1 MELYDNIIYYSFI
14 LFIIFV
20 IFLVL
25 FKHLYNVNAIE
36 SIFNFNQSY
45 QAWVNK
51 IYMYFHFDKKTDTL
65 HTNYELNN
73 GLFTDFKN
81 NLRYLRL

>member
-1 MELYDNIIYYSFI
+1 MEIYDKIIYYSFI
-14 LFIIFV
+14 LFIIFAV
-20 IFLVL
+20 FLVM
-25 FKHLYNVNAIE
+25 FKHVYDINAFE
-36 SIFNFNQSY
+36 SIFNFDKAYKS
-45 QAWVNK
+45 WVNK
-51 IYMYFHFDKKTDTL
+51 IYMYFHFDKKTETL